1 MATEVEGC
9 EAVVA
14 NGEFLGRCT
23 AEVSGDGYC
32 KSAVSETYWDV
43 G

>member
-14 NGEFLGRCT
+14 NGKLLGSC
-23 AEVSGDGYC
+23 ADEVSGDGYC
-32 KSAVSETYWDV
+32 ESAVPETYWDV